1 MRTQVWEREGNG
13 EMGVRVCMY
22 SMCTYVYVTRE
33 YKDKAQLRARAG
45 KVGGGRAERKVRKTN
60 RQHKDSKDGYKNE
73 KNRCE

>member
-22 SMCTYVYVTRE
+22 SMCTCVYVTRE

-45 KVGGGRAERKVRKTN
+45 KVGGESGEK
-60 RQHKDSKDGYKNE
+60 GE
-73 KNRCE
+73 KNK

>member
-33 YKDKAQLRARAG
+33 YKDKAQLRARAR
-45 KVGGGRAERKVRKTN
+45 KVGGESGEK
-60 RQHKDSKDGYKNE
+60 GE
-73 KNRCE
+73 KNK